1 MFLFSLRPATT
12 LRPPVLLGSQFV
24 FNIGFYAVVPFLAIF
39 LRDDMRLS
47 GGVIG
52 LILGLRTFSQQGM
65 FILGGTLSD
74 RYGAKVV
81 ILSGCVIR
89 VAGYLLLALGQ
100 SLWPIILG
108 ACLTGI
114 GGALFSPSI
123 EALLAK
129 AGTHSEV
136 NGKRSRAEWFALFA
150 VCGELGA
157 VLGPVVGALLTG
169 FGFRQVALAGAGV
182 FVVALAVLYFCLP
195 AAHRSERA
203 LERVP
208 WWTTFRQPRFVA
220 FIIAYSSWLLSYN
233 QLYLALPVEIQRSG
247 GSEKDLGPLFM
258 LASVLIIAL
267 QLPLARFARRVG
279 AIKIL
284 PMGFLLLS
292 AAFGSVAMFAATPP
306 LAGWLRLM
314 PSACLVTLLTLGQM
328 LLVPSAKDL
337 IPRFADES
345 TLGAH
350 YGALATA
357 GGFAVLTGNLLF
369 GPLLDKALVP
379 STQAIYP
386 WLLLAL
392 FPLCSA
398 AAMTVICRP
407 LQGASSAKA

>member
-1 MFLFSLRPATT
+1 MSLFSLRPATALWT
-12 LRPPVLLGSQFV
+12 PVLLGSQFV

-39 LRDDMRLS
+39 LRDDMLLS
-47 GGVIG
+47 GGIIG

-65 FILGGTLSD
+65 FIVGGALSD
-74 RYGAKVV
+74 QFGAKVI
-81 ILSGCVIR
+81 ILCGCIIR
-89 VAGYLLLALGQ
+89 VAGYLLLAFGQ

-129 AGTHSEV
+129 AGTQSEV
-136 NGKRSRAEWFALFA
+136 RGKRSRAEWFALFS

-157 VLGPVVGALLTG
+157 VIGPVAGALLTG
-169 FGFRQVALAGAGV
+169 IGFRQIALAGAGV
-182 FVVALAVLYFCLP
+182 FLVSLVVLYFSLP
-195 AAHRSERA
+195 EAHHRKQA
-203 LERVP
+203 LKIPP

-247 GSEKDLGPLFM
+247 GSEKDLAPLFI
-258 LASVLIIAL
+258 LASVLIIAF
-267 QLPLARFARRVG
+267 QLPLARVARRAG
-279 AIKIL
+279 AARIL
-284 PMGFLLLS
+284 PLGFLLLS
-292 AAFGSVAMFAATPP
+292 ASFASVALFASTPP
-306 LAGWLRLM
+306 AEGWLRLA
-314 PSACLVTLLTLGQM
+314 PSLCFVTLLTLGQM
-328 LLVPSAKDL
+328 LLVPAAKDL
-337 IPRFADES
+337 IPLFAEES

-357 GGFAVLTGNLLF
+357 GGCAVLAGNLLF
-369 GPLLDKALVP
+369 GSFLDHALIP

-386 WLLLAL
+386 WLLLAV

-398 AAMTVICRP
+398 VALAVICRR
-407 LQGASSAKA
+407 LQISLITRA